1 MMDLQPELKESA
13 TKAFRENSRL
23 VKMTLREREEAALWY
38 DQIARRM
45 VGTQATLARLY
56 NIERAKFLRGE
67 VSRIAATAVLFD
79 AEME

>member
-1 MMDLQPELKESA
+1 MDLRPELKEAA
-13 TKAFRENSRL
+13 TKAFRDNSKL
-23 VKMTLREREEAALWY
+23 VRMTRSEREEAALWY

-45 VGTQATLARLY
+45 VGTQAKLARMY

-79 AEME
+79 AEMK